1 MSEIQ
6 EAKWYVVH
14 TYSGHENKVKA
25 TIENS
30 VKNRGME
37 DYIKQVIV
45 PTEDVIE
52 TTKTGKEKVR
62 QRKIYPSYVLIQMI
76 ITDES
81 WYIVRNTK
89 GVTGFV
95 GPGSKPV
102 PLSEEEVKS
111 MGIDL
116 DKIGEKRTEIEVGE
130 VVNVRD
136 GVFKGQSGVVK
147 ELDLK
152 NEKVK
157 ISVNNGTSGELSL
170 ELDLKSIETISSAPP
185 QIFLTILF
193 LCSLNLILV
202 IIHH

>member
-6 EAKWYVVH
+6 DAKWYVVH

-25 TIENS
+25 TIENT

-62 QRKIYPSYVLIQMI
+62 QRKIYPSYVLINMI

-130 VVNVRD
+130 VINVRD
-136 GVFKGQSGVVK
+136 GLFKGQSGIVK
-147 ELDLK
+147 EIDLK
-152 NEKVK
+152 NETVQVCMN
-157 ISVNNGTSGELSL
+157 SSTGNEVSL
-170 ELDLKSIETISSAPP
+170 ELDLKSIETI
-185 QIFLTILF
+185 
-193 LCSLNLILV
+193 
-202 IIHH
+202 

>member
-6 EAKWYVVH
+6 DAKWYVVH

-25 TIENS
+25 TIENT

-62 QRKIYPSYVLIQMI
+62 QRKVYPSYVLINMI

-102 PLSEEEVKS
+102 PLTDEEVEA
-111 MGIDL
+111 MGISESAIEIDL
-116 DKIGEKRTEIEVGE
+116 EVGE
-130 VVNVRD
+130 SVKVI
-136 GVFKGQSGVVK
+136 SGPLKEFVAIIQEINLEK
-147 ELDLK
+147 HKMKALIDMFGRETLAELDF
-152 NEKVK
+152 NQVEK
-157 ISVNNGTSGELSL
+157 
-170 ELDLKSIETISSAPP
+170 
-185 QIFLTILF
+185 
-193 LCSLNLILV
+193 LV
-202 IIHH
+202 

>member
-1 MSEIQ
+1 MSEVQ
-6 EAKWYVVH
+6 DAKCYVFH

-25 TIENS
+25 TIENT

-62 QRKIYPSYVLIQMI
+62 QRKIYPSYVLINMI

-130 VVNVRD
+130 VINVRD
-136 GVFKGQSGVVK
+136 GLFKGQSGIVK
-147 ELDLK
+147 EIDLK
-152 NEKVK
+152 NETVKVCMN
-157 ISVNNGTSGELSL
+157 SSTGNEVSL
-170 ELDLKSIETISSAPP
+170 ELDLKSIETI
-185 QIFLTILF
+185 
-193 LCSLNLILV
+193 
-202 IIHH
+202 

>member
-6 EAKWYVVH
+6 DAKWYVVH

-25 TIENS
+25 TIENT

-62 QRKIYPSYVLIQMI
+62 QRKIYPSYVLINMI

-116 DKIGEKRTEIEVGE
+116 DKIGEKRTEIEAGE
-130 VVNVRD
+130 VINVRD
-136 GVFKGQSGVVK
+136 GLFKGQSGIVK
-147 ELDLK
+147 EIDLK
-152 NEKVK
+152 NETVKVCMN
-157 ISVNNGTSGELSL
+157 SSTGNEVSL
-170 ELDLKSIETISSAPP
+170 ELDLKSIETI
-185 QIFLTILF
+185 
-193 LCSLNLILV
+193 
-202 IIHH
+202 

>member
-6 EAKWYVVH
+6 DAKWYVVH

-25 TIENS
+25 TIENT

-62 QRKIYPSYVLIQMI
+62 QRKIYPSYVLINMI

-136 GVFKGQSGVVK
+136 GLFKGQSGIVK
-147 ELDLK
+147 EIDLK
-152 NEKVK
+152 NETVKVCMN
-157 ISVNNGTSGELSL
+157 SSSGNEVSL
-170 ELDLKSIETISSAPP
+170 ELDLKSIETI
-185 QIFLTILF
+185 
-193 LCSLNLILV
+193 
-202 IIHH
+202 

>member
-1 MSEIQ
+1 MSD
-6 EAKWYVVH
+6 ANWYVVH

-25 TIENS
+25 TIENT

-62 QRKIYPSYVLIQMI
+62 QRKIYPSYVLINMI

-130 VVNVRD
+130 VINVRD
-136 GVFKGQSGVVK
+136 GLFKGQSGIVK
-147 ELDLK
+147 EIDLK
-152 NEKVK
+152 NETVKVCMN
-157 ISVNNGTSGELSL
+157 SSTGNEVSL
-170 ELDLKSIETISSAPP
+170 ELDLKSIETI
-185 QIFLTILF
+185 
-193 LCSLNLILV
+193 
-202 IIHH
+202 

>member
-6 EAKWYVVH
+6 QPQWYVVH

-25 TIENS
+25 TIENT

-62 QRKIYPSYVLIQMI
+62 QRKIYPSYVLINMI

-102 PLSEEEVKS
+102 PLTEEEVKF

-116 DKIGEKRTEIEVGE
+116 DKVGEKHVDIEVGE
-130 VVNVRD
+130 TVNVCD
-136 GVFKGQSGVVK
+136 GLFKGQSGIVK
-147 ELDLK
+147 EIDVK
-152 NEKVK
+152 NEMAKVC
-157 ISVNNGTSGELSL
+157 INASSGNEVSL
-170 ELDLKSIETISSAPP
+170 EIDLKSIERI
-185 QIFLTILF
+185 
-193 LCSLNLILV
+193 
-202 IIHH
+202 

>member
-1 MSEIQ
+1 MESTGLYARQLQQKGDFMS

-170 ELDLKSIETISSAPP
+170 ELDLKSIETI
-185 QIFLTILF
+185 
-193 LCSLNLILV
+193 
-202 IIHH
+202 

>member
-6 EAKWYVVH
+6 DAKCYVVH

-25 TIENS
+25 TIENT

-62 QRKIYPSYVLIQMI
+62 QRKIYPSYVLINMI

-130 VVNVRD
+130 VINVRD
-136 GVFKGQSGVVK
+136 GLFKGQSGIVK
-147 ELDLK
+147 EIDLK
-152 NEKVK
+152 NETVKVCMN
-157 ISVNNGTSGELSL
+157 SSTGNEVSL
-170 ELDLKSIETISSAPP
+170 ELDLKSIETI
-185 QIFLTILF
+185 
-193 LCSLNLILV
+193 
-202 IIHH
+202 

>member
-6 EAKWYVVH
+6 QPQWYVVH

-25 TIENS
+25 TIEKA
-30 VKNRGME
+30 VKTRGME
-37 DYIKQVIV
+37 DCIKEVIV

-52 TTKTGKEKVR
+52 TTKVKEKVKKEDGKVEEVVKEKTKVR
-62 QRKIYPSYVLIQMI
+62 QRKIYPSYVLIKMI

-102 PLSEEEVKS
+102 PLSEEEVKF

-116 DKIGEKRTEIEVGE
+116 EKVGEKHVDIEVGE
-130 VVNVRD
+130 TVNICD
-136 GVFKGQSGVVK
+136 GPFKGQSGIVK
-147 ELDLK
+147 EIDAK
-152 NEKVK
+152 KGIAKVCINISSGNEM
-157 ISVNNGTSGELSL
+157 SL
-170 ELDLKSIETISSAPP
+170 EIDLKSIE
-185 QIFLTILF
+185 
-193 LCSLNLILV
+193 
-202 IIHH
+202 II

>member
-1 MSEIQ
+1 MSELQ
-6 EAKWYVVH
+6 EARWYVVH

-25 TIENS
+25 TIENT

-130 VVNVRD
+130 VINVRD
-136 GVFKGQSGVVK
+136 GLFKGQSGIVK
-147 ELDLK
+147 EIDLK
-152 NEKVK
+152 NETVKVCMN
-157 ISVNNGTSGELSL
+157 SSTGNEVSL
-170 ELDLKSIETISSAPP
+170 ELDLKSIETI
-185 QIFLTILF
+185 
-193 LCSLNLILV
+193 
-202 IIHH
+202 

>member
-1 MSEIQ
+1 MFGSP
-6 EAKWYVVH
+6 EAVSKPAAFLSNTAAGGVFVMN
-14 TYSGHENKVKA
+14 EN
-25 TIENS
+25 
-30 VKNRGME
+30 
-37 DYIKQVIV
+37 D
-45 PTEDVIE
+45 
-52 TTKTGKEKVR
+52 
-62 QRKIYPSYVLIQMI
+62 L
-76 ITDES
+76 S

-170 ELDLKSIETISSAPP
+170 ELDLKSIETI
-185 QIFLTILF
+185 
-193 LCSLNLILV
+193 
-202 IIHH
+202 

>member
-6 EAKWYVVH
+6 QPQWYVVH

-25 TIENS
+25 TIEKA
-30 VKNRGME
+30 VKTRGME
-37 DYIKQVIV
+37 DCIKSVIV

-52 TTKTGKEKVR
+52 TTKVKEKVKEDGQVKEVIKEKTKVR
-62 QRKIYPSYVLIQMI
+62 QRKIYPSYVLIKMI

-102 PLSEEEVKS
+102 PLTEEEVKF

-116 DKIGEKRTEIEVGE
+116 DKIGENHVDLEVGE
-130 VVNVRD
+130 TVNVCD
-136 GVFKGQSGVVK
+136 GLFKGQSGIVK
-147 ELDLK
+147 EIDVK
-152 NEKVK
+152 NKMAKVC
-157 ISVNNGTSGELSL
+157 INASSGNEVSL
-170 ELDLKSIETISSAPP
+170 EIDLKSIERI
-185 QIFLTILF
+185 
-193 LCSLNLILV
+193 
-202 IIHH
+202 

>member
-6 EAKWYVVH
+6 QPQWYVVH

-25 TIENS
+25 TIEKA
-30 VKNRGME
+30 VKTRGME
-37 DYIKQVIV
+37 DCIKRVIV

-52 TTKTGKEKVR
+52 TTKVKEKVKENGEVKEVIKEKTKVR
-62 QRKIYPSYVLIQMI
+62 QRKIYPSYVLINMI

-136 GVFKGQSGVVK
+136 GLFKGQSGIVK
-147 ELDLK
+147 EIDLK
-152 NEKVK
+152 NETVKVCMN
-157 ISVNNGTSGELSL
+157 SSSGNEVSL
-170 ELDLKSIETISSAPP
+170 ELDLKSIETI
-185 QIFLTILF
+185 
-193 LCSLNLILV
+193 
-202 IIHH
+202 

>member
-102 PLSEEEVKS
+102 PLTAEEMATLGIKTERVNIDFAEGDMITVIGGVWTGTAGTIKRIDDNRQTVTINVDMFGRETPVELNFSEVKK
-111 MGIDL
+111 M
-116 DKIGEKRTEIEVGE
+116 
-130 VVNVRD
+130 N
-136 GVFKGQSGVVK
+136 
-147 ELDLK
+147 
-152 NEKVK
+152 
-157 ISVNNGTSGELSL
+157 
-170 ELDLKSIETISSAPP
+170 
-185 QIFLTILF
+185 
-193 LCSLNLILV
+193 
-202 IIHH
+202 

>member
-6 EAKWYVVH
+6 DAKWYVAH

-25 TIENS
+25 TIENT

-62 QRKIYPSYVLIQMI
+62 QRKIYPSYVLINMI

-130 VVNVRD
+130 VINVRD
-136 GVFKGQSGVVK
+136 GLFKGQSGIVK
-147 ELDLK
+147 EIDLK
-152 NEKVK
+152 NETVKVCMN
-157 ISVNNGTSGELSL
+157 SSTGNEVSL
-170 ELDLKSIETISSAPP
+170 ELDLKSIETI
-185 QIFLTILF
+185 
-193 LCSLNLILV
+193 
-202 IIHH
+202 

>member
-6 EAKWYVVH
+6 QPQWYVVH

-25 TIENS
+25 TIENT

-62 QRKIYPSYVLIQMI
+62 QRKIYPSYVLINMI

-136 GVFKGQSGVVK
+136 GLFKGQSGIVK
-147 ELDLK
+147 EIDLK
-152 NEKVK
+152 NETVKVCMN
-157 ISVNNGTSGELSL
+157 SSSGNEVSL
-170 ELDLKSIETISSAPP
+170 ELDLKSIETI
-185 QIFLTILF
+185 
-193 LCSLNLILV
+193 
-202 IIHH
+202 

>member
-25 TIENS
+25 TIENT

-102 PLSEEEVKS
+102 PLSEDEVKS

-130 VVNVRD
+130 TVNVCD
-136 GVFKGQSGVVK
+136 GVFKGKSGVVK
-147 ELDLK
+147 EIDLK

-170 ELDLKSIETISSAPP
+170 ELDLKSIETI
-185 QIFLTILF
+185 
-193 LCSLNLILV
+193 
-202 IIHH
+202 

>member
-25 TIENS
+25 TIENT

-37 DYIKQVIV
+37 NFIKQVIV

-52 TTKTGKEKVR
+52 TTKVKEKIKENGEEKEVVKEKIKVR
-62 QRKIYPSYVLIQMI
+62 QRKIYPSYVLINMM

-111 MGIDL
+111 MGINL

-130 VVNVRD
+130 MVSVCD
-136 GVFKGQSGVVK
+136 GAFKGKSGIVK

-170 ELDLKSIETISSAPP
+170 ELDLKSIETI
-185 QIFLTILF
+185 
-193 LCSLNLILV
+193 
-202 IIHH
+202 

>member
-1 MSEIQ
+1 MA

-62 QRKIYPSYVLIQMI
+62 QRKIYPSYVLINMI

-102 PLSEEEVKS
+102 PLTAEEMATLGIKTERVNIDFAEGDMITVIGGVWTGTAGTIKRIDDNRQTVTINVDMFGRETPVELNFSEVKK
-111 MGIDL
+111 M
-116 DKIGEKRTEIEVGE
+116 
-130 VVNVRD
+130 N
-136 GVFKGQSGVVK
+136 
-147 ELDLK
+147 
-152 NEKVK
+152 
-157 ISVNNGTSGELSL
+157 
-170 ELDLKSIETISSAPP
+170 
-185 QIFLTILF
+185 
-193 LCSLNLILV
+193 
-202 IIHH
+202 

>member
-6 EAKWYVVH
+6 DAKWYVVH

-25 TIENS
+25 TIENT

-62 QRKIYPSYVLIQMI
+62 QRKIYPSYVLINMI

-130 VVNVRD
+130 VINVRD
-136 GVFKGQSGVVK
+136 GLFKGQSGIVK
-147 ELDLK
+147 EIDLK
-152 NEKVK
+152 NETVKVCMN
-157 ISVNNGTSGELSL
+157 SSTGNEVSL
-170 ELDLKSIETISSAPP
+170 ELDLKSIDTI
-185 QIFLTILF
+185 
-193 LCSLNLILV
+193 
-202 IIHH
+202 

>member
-6 EAKWYVVH
+6 DAKWYVVH
-14 TYSGHENKVKA
+14 TYSGHENKLKA
-25 TIENS
+25 TIENT

-62 QRKIYPSYVLIQMI
+62 QRKIYPSYVLINMI

-130 VVNVRD
+130 VINVRD
-136 GVFKGQSGVVK
+136 GLFKGQSGIVK
-147 ELDLK
+147 EIDLK
-152 NEKVK
+152 NETVKVCMN
-157 ISVNNGTSGELSL
+157 SSTGNEVSL
-170 ELDLKSIETISSAPP
+170 ELDLKSIETI
-185 QIFLTILF
+185 
-193 LCSLNLILV
+193 
-202 IIHH
+202 

>member
-6 EAKWYVVH
+6 DAKWYVVH

-25 TIENS
+25 TIEKA
-30 VKNRGME
+30 VKTRGME
-37 DYIKQVIV
+37 QFIQEVVV
-45 PTEDVIE
+45 PTEDVVE

-62 QRKIYPSYVLIQMI
+62 QRKIYPSYVLINMI

-130 VVNVRD
+130 VINVRD
-136 GVFKGQSGVVK
+136 GLFKGQSGIVK
-147 ELDLK
+147 EIDLK
-152 NEKVK
+152 NETVKVCMN
-157 ISVNNGTSGELSL
+157 SSTGNEVSL
-170 ELDLKSIETISSAPP
+170 ELDLKSIETI
-185 QIFLTILF
+185 
-193 LCSLNLILV
+193 
-202 IIHH
+202 